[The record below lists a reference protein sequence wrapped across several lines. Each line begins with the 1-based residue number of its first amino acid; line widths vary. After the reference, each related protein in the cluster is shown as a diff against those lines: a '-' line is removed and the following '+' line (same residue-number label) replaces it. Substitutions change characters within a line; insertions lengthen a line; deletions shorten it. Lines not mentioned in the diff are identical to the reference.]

1 MKRCNLL
8 FIGFLMTFTPLLHA
22 QETDRDY
29 RLRYITVDSLVQIL
43 ESQTPYRFYYSDHQT
58 DTLLISISTQGGNT
72 LSVLDAELRKYGFSL
87 SRARGNQLY
96 IIKGTA
102 PQTSLPVDFYQA
114 RQDLD
119 IASQGYAAQ
128 QDLQAAATAAD
139 SENRLYTLGDPQQA
153 DLPGEVRLTGY
164 LRDRLTGQP
173 VPGISIF
180 SEDKKSYGQS
190 DTYGF
195 YSMTLPRG
203 YTTVMIQ
210 GFGYKESHRD
220 LRIFSDSALDINIEE
235 EVYALQGIVISAE
248 KMENVRNVQMGVE
261 KVRADR
267 IRHVPMAFGEADV
280 IKVVLTLPG
289 VKSVGEVSGGFN
301 VRGGAA
307 DQNLILFNEGTVY
320 NPSHL
325 FGLFSL
331 FNNDIVSNIE
341 LYKSSIPSRYG
352 GRISSVLEV
361 NSREGNKNKFTGSAG
376 IGILTSKVNVEGPIV
391 KEKTS
396 FILAART
403 TYSDWIFGLIPENS
417 GYSDGTANFYDLN
430 AGISHK
436 FNDKNFL
443 YVNGYYS
450 RDHFSFDNL
459 SSYKYNNA
467 NASVKFRSVLSDRA
481 QLVVSG
487 AYDQYNYKNR
497 DTSYATAAYQMSY
510 KLQQVTLKADYTLRL
525 QQTHKLSIGANAYYY
540 RINPGNYEPFDNKS
554 LVTEKYVDREQAI
567 DAALYVDD
575 TWDIT
580 PDFSVEAGLRYNFY
594 SALGPKT
601 YNLYDPAMPPSL
613 ETLTGSKKVEPGKM
627 VKPYSGPELRASLRY
642 SITPTLSL
650 KAGFNSMR
658 QNIHMLSN
666 TAVISPTD
674 IWKLSDANIRPQSG
688 WQAAAGV
695 YKNFLNNT
703 LECSIEGYYKQ
714 MNHYLDY
721 AASAQLLMNPHV
733 ETDVIDT
740 KGKAYGVELM
750 LKRTLGRL
758 NGWLSYTYSR
768 TQLRQNDSGTGLLVN
783 NGNWYPA
790 AYDKPHDVKL
800 VGNFMF
806 THRFSLS
813 ANVDYATGRPITLPV
828 GTYYYQGGWRLYYTD
843 RNAGRIPD
851 YFRLDIAFN
860 IEPSHKLTLLTHS
873 SVTIGIYNV
882 TGRKNPYS
890 VFYKTEDGHIKSY
903 MLSVLGSPIPYIT
916 YNIKF

>member
-1 MKRCNLL
+1 MIRSKTLILICLL
-8 FIGFLMTFTPLLHA
+8 LCPFLLKA
-22 QETDRDY
+22 QQTAQDY
-29 RLRYITVDSLVQIL
+29 QLRYVTVDSLITIL

-58 DTLLISISTQGGNT
+58 DTLLLTISSKGGNT
-72 LSVLDAELRKYGFSL
+72 LSVLDAELHKHGFSL
-87 SRARGNQLY
+87 YRSKEANQLF
-96 IIKGTA
+96 IVKGTT
-102 PQTSLPVDFYQA
+102 PQVKVPDNFYQLRDDA
-114 RQDLD
+114 DNQKVLAS
-119 IASQGYAAQ
+119 IYASQQ
-128 QDLQAAATAAD
+128 TVEAAD

-153 DLPGEVRLTGY
+153 DLKGTVRLTGY

-173 VPGISIF
+173 VAGISIL
-180 SEDKKSYGQS
+180 SEDKKYYGQS

-203 YTTVMIQ
+203 YTTLMIQ
-210 GFGYKESHRD
+210 GFGYKESTRD
-220 LRIFSDSALDINIEE
+220 IRIFSDSALDINIDE

-248 KMENVRNVQMGVE
+248 KMENVRDVQMGVE

-301 VRGGAA
+301 VRGGAT

-361 NSREGNKNKFTGSAG
+361 NTREGNKNKFTGNAG
-376 IGILTSKVNVEGPIV
+376 IGILTSKFNVEGPIA
-391 KEKTS
+391 KDKTS
-396 FILAART
+396 FILAARS
-403 TYSDWIFGLIPENS
+403 TYSDWLFGMIPENS
-417 GYSDGTANFYDLN
+417 GYEDGTANFYDIN

-436 FNDKNFL
+436 FNENNFL
-443 YVNGYYS
+443 YVNGYFS
-450 RDHFSFDNL
+450 RDRFSFDQQT
-459 SSYKYNNA
+459 SYKYHNA
-467 NASVKFRSVLSDRA
+467 NGSIKYRSVLSDRA
-481 QLVVSG
+481 QLVLSG
-487 AYDQYNYKNR
+487 AYDQYYYNTK
-497 DTSYATAAYQMSY
+497 DTSYLAAAYKMSF
-510 KLQQVTLKADYTLRL
+510 KLQQYTFKADYTLRL
-525 QQTHKLSIGANAYYY
+525 NEKHKLNVGANAYYY
-540 RINPGNYEPFDNKS
+540 RLNPGDYIPLGDLS
-554 LVTEKYVDREQAI
+554 IVTEKSLEREQAI
-567 DAALYVDD
+567 DAAVYVDD

-580 PDFSVEAGLRYNFY
+580 PDFSVEAGLRYNFFT
-594 SALGPKT
+594 SLGPKT
-601 YNLYDPAMPPSL
+601 YNEYAPDASKSL
-613 ETLTGSKKVEPGKM
+613 NTITGTVEVPNGKA
-627 VKPYSGPELRASLRY
+627 VKPYHGPEVRASLRY
-642 SITPTLSL
+642 SITPTFSV

-674 IWKLSDANIRPQSG
+674 IWKLSDANIRPQTG
-688 WQAAAGV
+688 WQAAAGI

-721 AASAQLLMNPHV
+721 AASAQLLMNEHV

-740 KGKAYGVELM
+740 QGKAYGVEVM

-758 NGWLSYTYSR
+758 NGWLAYTYSR
-768 TQLRQNDSGTGLLVN
+768 TMLQQNDLGQGSLING
-783 NGNWYPA
+783 GNWYPA
-790 AYDKPHDVKL
+790 AYDKPHDIKL

-806 THRFSLS
+806 THRLSFS
-813 ANVDYATGRPITLPV
+813 ANVDYSTGRPITLPV
-828 GTYYYQGGWRLYYTD
+828 GMYQYQGGWRLYYAD
-843 RNAGRIPD
+843 RNSGRIPD
-851 YFRLDIAFN
+851 YFRLDISFN

-873 SVTIGIYNV
+873 SITIGLYNV
-882 TGRKNPYS
+882 TGRKNAYS
-890 VFYKTEDGHIKSY
+890 VFYQTENGHIKSY
-903 MLSVLGSPIPYIT
+903 MLSVLGCPIPYIT